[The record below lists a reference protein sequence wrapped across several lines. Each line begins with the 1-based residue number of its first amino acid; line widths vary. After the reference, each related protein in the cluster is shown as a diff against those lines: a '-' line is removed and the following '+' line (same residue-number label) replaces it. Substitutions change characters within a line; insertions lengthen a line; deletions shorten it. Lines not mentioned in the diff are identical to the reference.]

1 MRKKMKKRSEKPWK
15 NAQFF
20 AYSSKTIEYFLNLFF
35 ASYRTF
41 QTTHKKHN
49 FFFLKNFGGGQNFK
63 KPFFF
68 NFWVSQKWGKELFDQ
83 NFFYVL

>member
-1 MRKKMKKRSEKPWK
+1 MKKKISEKPWK

-49 FFFLKNFGGGQNFK
+49 LFFFSKKFWGGQTFK
-63 KPFFF
+63 KPFFSTF
-68 NFWVSQKWGKELFDQ
+68 G
-83 NFFYVL
+83 